1 MSAMKQLKL
10 KALAIMLV
18 KVVKGNS
25 SALSLCHY
33 FLTTVDNTQRYLT
46 EKGLVP
52 EMWTRSLMKDLS
64 MLEDN
69 KPGVVARVLLPL
81 INNIQPCSPPPCH
94 NFDVKYLK
102 RDLNVF
108 FFFLN

>member
-1 MSAMKQLKL
+1 MKQLKL

-33 FLTTVDNTQRYLT
+33 FLTTVDNTQRYLA
-46 EKGLVP
+46 EKGIMP
-52 EMWTRSLMKDLS
+52 EPWTRSLMKELS
-64 MLEDN
+64 LLEDN

-81 INNIQPCSPPPCH
+81 INNIQPSSPLPCQV
-94 NFDVKYLK
+94 F
-102 RDLNVF
+102 NVRIG
-108 FFFLN
+108 